1 MMTTYVMTNSLY
13 ELRELRKSD
22 AFAFASELN
31 PVEILTDYNRTEVL
45 NFLRVRPVHTVIMA
59 SFIRD
64 NGMESAD
71 NRGKFYGYRN
81 TAGELEGVA
90 LIGHTTLIEAR
101 SEKALKAFALK
112 AQTSE
117 NPIKMMM
124 SHGDA
129 IERFWNYYAV
139 NGQKPKH
146 NFKELLFELNFP
158 FLVQNCEWD
167 VRPAR
172 AEELEE
178 VAKAQAA
185 VAFMESGI
193 DPLVRDREGFL
204 KRCLK
209 RIEMGRTFV
218 VFENGKLIFK
228 VDVVSET
235 EDVAYLEGFYVAD
248 EYRGREVGSKCLAK
262 VSLELLDRVQHV
274 CGLSN
279 AEFTS
284 VHRSLNKAGYKNSD
298 FCQTIFV

>member
-1 MMTTYVMTNSLY
+1 MNTYVMTNTSY
-13 ELRELRKSD
+13 NEVRELRRSD
-22 AFAFASELN
+22 AFAFASEVN
-31 PVEILTDYNRTEVL
+31 PVEVLTDCDRTEVL
-45 NFLRVRPVHTVIMA
+45 NFLKVRPVHTVIMA

-81 TAGELEGVA
+81 SSGELEGVA

-101 SEKALKAFALK
+101 SEKALKAFAKK

-117 NPIKMMM
+117 TPIKMMM
-124 SHGDA
+124 SHGET
-129 IERFWNYYAV
+129 IERFWNYFAAA
-139 NGQKPKH
+139 GQKPRH

-158 FLVQNCEWD
+158 FLVQNCEWN
-167 VRPAR
+167 VRPAKP
-172 AEELEE
+172 EELEE

-193 DPLVRDREGFL
+193 DPMVKDPEGFL

-218 VFENGKLIFK
+218 ATENGKLVFK
-228 VDVVSET
+228 VDVMSET
-235 EDVAYLEGFYVAD
+235 EDTIYLEGFYVTE

-262 VSLELLDRVQHV
+262 VSLDLLDRVEHV

-279 AEFTS
+279 ADFAG
-284 VHRSLNKAGYKNSD
+284 VHRSLGKAGYKNTD
-298 FCQTIFV
+298 YCQTIFV

>member
-1 MMTTYVMTNSLY
+1 MNKYAIANRIY
-13 ELRELRKSD
+13 ELKELRMNDS
-22 AFAFASELN
+22 FASASQIN
-31 PVEILTDYNRTEVL
+31 PVEVLTENERAEVM
-45 NFLRVRPVHTVIMA
+45 NFLKVRPVHTVIMA

-81 TAGELEGVA
+81 SNGQLEGVA

-101 SEKALKAFALK
+101 SEEALKAFAKK

-117 NPIKMMM
+117 TPIKVMM

-129 IERFWNYYAV
+129 IEKFWNHYAV
-139 NGQKPKH
+139 EGQKPQH

-158 FLVQNCEWD
+158 FFVQDCEWD
-167 VRPAR
+167 IRPAR

-193 DPLVRDREGFL
+193 DPMEKDREGFL

-209 RIEMGRTFV
+209 RIEKGRTFV
-218 VFENGKLIFK
+218 ATDNGKVVFK
-228 VDVVSET
+228 VDIVSET
-235 EDVAYLEGFYVAD
+235 EDVVYLEGYYVAE

-262 VSLELLDRVQHV
+262 VSLELLDRVQYV

-279 AEFTS
+279 AEFKG
-284 VHRSLNKAGYKNSD
+284 VHRSLNKAGYKNTD

>member
-1 MMTTYVMTNSLY
+1 MNKYVMTNTIFNEVKES
-13 ELRELRKSD
+13 RMSD

-31 PVEILTDYNRTEVL
+31 PVELLTENERTEVL
-45 NFLRVRPVHTVIMA
+45 SFLQARPVHTVIMT
-59 SFIRD
+59 SFVRD
-64 NGMESAD
+64 NGMESVN

-101 SEKALKAFALK
+101 SEEALRAFAVT

-117 NPIKMMM
+117 TPIKLMM

-129 IERFWNYYAV
+129 IETFWKHYAAF
-139 NGQKPKH
+139 GQQPRH

-158 FLVQNCEWD
+158 FPVQNCEWN
-167 VRPAR
+167 VRPAT
-172 AEELEE
+172 ADELEE
-178 VAKAQAA
+178 VAKATAT

-193 DPLVRDREGFL
+193 DPMLKDREGFL

-209 RIEMGRTFV
+209 RIEKGRTFV

-228 VDVVSET
+228 IDVMSET
-235 EDVAYLEGFYVAD
+235 DTVAYLEGFYVAE
-248 EYRGREVGSKCLAK
+248 EYRGREIGAKCLAQ
-262 VSLELLDRVQHV
+262 VSLDLLNRYQHI

-279 AEFTS
+279 AEFTG
-284 VHRSLNKAGYKNSD
+284 VHRSLAKAGYKNAD

>member
-1 MMTTYVMTNSLY
+1 MTNAIY
-13 ELRELRKSD
+13 ELKELRMSD
-22 AFAFASELN
+22 AFAFASNLN
-31 PVEILTDYNRTEVL
+31 PVETLTENERTEVL
-45 NFLRVRPVHTVIMA
+45 NFLKVRPVHTVIMM

-64 NGMESAD
+64 NGMESAN

-81 TAGELEGVA
+81 SAGQLEGVA

-101 SEKALKAFALK
+101 SEDALKAFALK

-117 NPIKMMM
+117 TPIKVMM

-129 IERFWNYYAV
+129 IERFWKYYAV
-139 NGQKPKH
+139 NGEKPQH

-158 FLVQNCEWD
+158 FLVQDCEWD

-193 DPLVRDREGFL
+193 DPMVKDREGFL

-209 RIEMGRTFV
+209 RIERQRTFV

-228 VDVVSET
+228 VDIMSET
-235 EDVAYLEGFYVAD
+235 DDVMYLEGFYVAE
-248 EYRGREVGSKCLAK
+248 EYRGREVGSQCLAK
-262 VSLELLDRVQHV
+262 VSLELLNRVQHV

-279 AEFTS
+279 AEFTG